1 MKILVTGSSGFI
13 GFHLVNK
20 LLDLGHE
27 VIGIDNHN
35 EYYDSNLKKER
46 NKISIKKNLRFLNM
60 DLNDLCIQDDDFDL
74 AINLAA
80 QAGVRVKKENEYLYK
95 KTNIDGFQQLI
106 NQCIEKGIKK
116 VIYASSSSVYSDA
129 EEAKFSEYSSIL
141 KPKSLY
147 GMSKLANEQIAE
159 EASKNHNISLIGL
172 RFFSV
177 YGPWGRPDMAYY
189 LFTEKIKR
197 NEEVTLYNR
206 GKMSRDMT
214 FIDDIINGILASI
227 NLVLSKSNIKHELIN
242 LGNDRPIS
250 TDKLLKTIEEN
261 LKLKAL
267 ITIENSTNEAF
278 FTHANIEKAKKT
290 LAYKPK
296 INFEDGIKQF
306 LDWHEQ
312 YTAKYKP

>member
-27 VIGIDNHN
+27 VIGLDNHN

-46 NKISIKKNLRFLNM
+46 NKISIKKNLRFLNV
-60 DLNDLCIQDDDFDL
+60 DLNDLFIQDDDFDL

-106 NQCIEKGIKK
+106 NQCIEKGIKR

-141 KPKSLY
+141 KTKSLY

-189 LFTEKIKR
+189 AFTRAIKEKHVISL
-197 NEEVTLYNR
+197 NNDGNMY
-206 GKMSRDMT
+206 RDMT
-214 FIDDIINGILASI
+214 FIDDIVQGILGAI
-227 NLVLSKSNIKHELIN
+227 EFVLKQENMNKHEIFN
-242 LGNDRPIS
+242 LGNDAPIKIS
-250 TDKLLKTIEEN
+250 QMLHKLEQILGQ
-261 LKLKAL
+261 KAL
-267 ITIENSTNEAF
+267 IKFSKTENEVLK
-278 FTHANIEKAKKT
+278 THADITKAKNLLGYEPKVCFDEGIEK
-290 LAYKPK
+290 
-296 INFEDGIKQF
+296 F
-306 LDWHEQ
+306 LDWHKHYENL
-312 YTAKYKP
+312 